1 MFPPF
6 DQKILYN
13 RKKRKENKRS
23 DFTQSSV
30 RDWD

>member
-1 MFPPF
+1 MFPPL
-6 DQKILYN
+6 I
-13 RKKRKENKRS
+13 KKYSTIEKKENKRS